1 MRKALLAIVAV
12 VAVVAIVLLATGEDS
27 DDAYLVRA
35 IFDNSSFL
43 VSGEEVRVAGAT
55 VGEIESVDVTRLGE
69 ISSYEDGRPQAIPG
83 KAVMV
88 MKIDDPGFQDFR
100 RDASCTIRPQS
111 LIGEKFI
118 DCRPTLPRAPGSQP
132 PPPLREIPEGQ
143 RGAGQLLLP
152 LEQNSSTVDPD
163 LINNINRLPY
173 VQRFRLILNELGVGL
188 AGRGEDVEEAV
199 KRANPLLR
207 DTTRLLGTL
216 SQQRQQLAQLNA
228 DSERILAAMSR
239 ERASVAGFFSN
250 AGAAAEASAE
260 RGEDLEASFR
270 RLPEFLRELR
280 QTMRGLQG
288 FSDAAAPVFT
298 DLDLAT
304 PAFTE
309 ATRALT
315 PFSAASTVALRSLGA
330 AAEEAGPKIRAAD
343 PVVRAIRNLAQSGAV
358 PTTELAKFLVSTEKE
373 GGWEGLVDLI
383 YNTTAAANEFDR
395 YGHFLRARV
404 TLSNCVDYVTGPD
417 SGCAANFNGLNASI
431 SSVFDPASLYRQF
444 QEEIA
449 ETDGEASASG
459 ALAAPD
465 RLGLEAD
472 AEAPPVSPSV
482 PGLGEGEELGAS
494 GEPGAEELSSRS
506 HRALLDYFLG
516 R

>member
-1 MRKALLAIVAV
+1 MKKAILAIVAV
-12 VAVVAIVLLATGEDS
+12 VAVLAIVLISTGEDS

-55 VGEIESVDVTRLGE
+55 VGEIESVDVTRPGE

-83 KAVMV
+83 KAVLV
-88 MKIDDPGFQDFR
+88 MKIEDPGFQDFR
-100 RDASCTIRPQS
+100 RDASCIIRPQS

-118 DCRPTLPRAPGSQP
+118 DCRPTLPRAPGSPP
-132 PPPLREIPEGQ
+132 PPPLREIPDDQ
-143 RGAGQLLLP
+143 PGAGQLLLP

-199 KRANPLLR
+199 KRANPVLR
-207 DTTRLLGTL
+207 DTTRLLGIL
-216 SQQRQQLAQLNA
+216 SQQREQLAQLNV
-228 DSERILAAMSR
+228 DSEQILAAMSR

-260 RGEDLEASFR
+260 EGEALEANFR
-270 RLPEFLRELR
+270 KLPEFLRQLR
-280 QTMRGLQG
+280 QTVRGLQG
-288 FSDAAAPVFT
+288 FSDAAAPVFA
-298 DLDLAT
+298 DLDRAT

-315 PFSAASTVALRSLGA
+315 PFSAATTVSLRSLGA
-330 AAEEAGPKIRAAD
+330 AGEEAGPKLRAAD
-343 PVVRAIRNLAQSGAV
+343 PVVLKLRDLARSGAV
-358 PTTELAKFLVSTEKE
+358 PTSELARFLVSTEKE

-404 TLSNCVDYVTGPD
+404 TLSNCITYEVAQTSSCV
-417 SGCAANFNGLNASI
+417 SAFNGPKASI

-449 ETDGEASASG
+449 EKEGEATASG

-465 RLGLEAD
+465 RLGPDPGSEP
-472 AEAPPVSPSV
+472 APGPSLV
-482 PGLGEGEELGAS
+482 PELGKGEELGAEAL
-494 GEPGAEELSSRS
+494 GSRS
-506 HRALLDYFLG
+506 QRALLDYLLAP
-516 R
+516 

>member
-1 MRKALLAIVAV
+1 MRKAILAILAV
-12 VAVVAIVLLATGEDS
+12 VAVLAVVLLATGEDS
-27 DDAYLVRA
+27 DDSYLVRA

-55 VGEIESVDVTRLGE
+55 VGEIDSVDVTRPGE
-69 ISSYEDGRPQAIPG
+69 ISSYEDGRPRAIPG
-83 KAVMV
+83 KAVLV

-118 DCRPTLPRAPGSQP
+118 DCRPTLPRAPGSEP
-132 PPPLREIPEGQ
+132 PPPLREIAEGE
-143 RGAGQLLLP
+143 RGEGQLLLP
-152 LEQNSSTVDPD
+152 LESNSSTVDPD

-188 AGRGEDVEEAV
+188 AGRGEDVAEAV

-207 DTTRLLGTL
+207 DTTRLIGIL
-216 SQQRQQLAQLNA
+216 SQQRERLAQLNT
-228 DSERILAAMSR
+228 DSEQILAAMSR

-270 RLPEFLRELR
+270 KLPQFLRELR

-298 DLDLAT
+298 DLERAT

-330 AAEEAGPKIRAAD
+330 AGEEAGPKLRAAD
-343 PVVRAIRNLAQSGAV
+343 PVVRKIRNLARSGAV
-358 PTTELAKFLVSTEKE
+358 PTTQLAKFLVSTEKE

-383 YNTTAAANEFDR
+383 YNTTAASNEFDR
-395 YGHFLRARV
+395 YGHFLRTRV
-404 TLSNCVDYVTGPD
+404 TLSNCVDYEVAQTSSCNAD
-417 SGCAANFNGLNASI
+417 FNGPKASI
-431 SSVFDPASLYRQF
+431 SSVFDIASLYLRF

-449 ETDGEASASG
+449 EQEGEATASG
-459 ALAAPD
+459 AIAAPD
-465 RLGLEAD
+465 RLGGGPNSEPTT
-472 AEAPPVSPSV
+472 EPPPL
-482 PGLGEGEELGAS
+482 PQLGEGEELGAVTL
-494 GEPGAEELSSRS
+494 GSRS
-506 HRALLDYFLG
+506 QRALLDYLLG

>member
-1 MRKALLAIVAV
+1 MRKALTVIVAV
-12 VAVVAIVLLATGEDS
+12 VAVVAIVLLAIGGGDE

-55 VGEIESVDVTRLGE
+55 VGEIESVDVTRPGE

-83 KAVMV
+83 KAVLV
-88 MKIDDPGFQDFR
+88 MKIEDPGFQDFR
-100 RDASCTIRPQS
+100 RDASCIIRPQS

-118 DCRPTLPRAPGSQP
+118 DCRPTLPRAPGSSP
-132 PPPLREIPEGQ
+132 PPPLREIPDGQ
-143 RGAGQLLLP
+143 PGDGQLLLP
-152 LEQNSSTVDPD
+152 LENNSSTVDPD

-188 AGRGEDVEEAV
+188 AARGEDVAEAV

-207 DTTRLLGTL
+207 DTTRLLGIL
-216 SQQRQQLAQLNA
+216 SQQRRRLAQLNV
-228 DSERILAAMSR
+228 DSERILAGMAR

-260 RGEDLEASFR
+260 RGEELEASFAK
-270 RLPEFLRELR
+270 LPEFLRQLR
-280 QTMRGLQG
+280 LTIRGLQG

-298 DLDLAT
+298 DLDRAT

-330 AAEEAGPKIRAAD
+330 AAEEAGPTIRAAD
-343 PVVRAIRNLAQSGAV
+343 PVVLKIRNLAKSGAV

-404 TLSNCVDYVTGPD
+404 TLSNCVDYVTKQE
-417 SGCAANFNGLNASI
+417 SSCVAAFNGPSASI
-431 SSVFDPASLYRQF
+431 SSVFDPAALYLQF

-449 ETDGEASASG
+449 EQEGEATASG
-459 ALAAPD
+459 AIAAPD
-465 RLGLEAD
+465 RLG
-472 AEAPPVSPSV
+472 AEASPE
-482 PGLGEGEELGAS
+482 PAPELLPLPQLGESEELT
-494 GEPGAEELSSRS
+494 E
-506 HRALLDYFLG
+506 
-516 R
+516 

>member
-1 MRKALLAIVAV
+1 MKKALMAIVAV
-12 VAVVAIVLLATGEDS
+12 VAIVAIVLIASGGDE

-55 VGEIESVDVTRLGE
+55 VGEIESVDVTRPGE
-69 ISSYEDGRPQAIPG
+69 VSSYEDGRPQAIPG
-83 KAVMV
+83 KAVLV
-88 MKIDDPGFQDFR
+88 MKIEDPGFQDFR
-100 RDASCTIRPQS
+100 RDASCIIRPQS

-118 DCRPTLPRAPGSQP
+118 DCRPTLPRAPSSSA
-132 PPPLREIPEGQ
+132 PPPLREIPDGE
-143 RGAGQLLLP
+143 RGEGQLLLP
-152 LEQNSSTVDPD
+152 LENNSSTVDPD

-188 AGRGEDVEEAV
+188 AARGEDIEEAV

-207 DTTRLLGTL
+207 DTTRLLDIL
-216 SQQRQQLAQLNA
+216 SQQRQQLAQLNT

-239 ERASVAGFFSN
+239 ERASVAGFFTN

-260 RGEDLEASFR
+260 RGEELEASFR

-288 FSDAAAPVFT
+288 FSDAAAPVFV
-298 DLDLAT
+298 DLDRAT

-315 PFSAASTVALRSLGA
+315 PFSAASTVALRSLGG
-330 AAEEAGPKIRAAD
+330 AAEQAGPKIRAAD
-343 PVVRAIRNLAQSGAV
+343 PVVRKIRNLAQSGAV

-404 TLSNCVDYVTGPD
+404 TLSNCVDYVTGPQ
-417 SGCAANFNGLNASI
+417 SSCAANFNGLNASI

-449 ETDGEASASG
+449 EQEGEATPSG
-459 ALAAPD
+459 ALEAPD
-465 RLGLEAD
+465 RLGGEA
-472 AEAPPVSPSV
+472 SPEPASELV
-482 PGLGEGEELGAS
+482 PLPELGESKELT
-494 GEPGAEELSSRS
+494 E
-506 HRALLDYFLG
+506 
-516 R
+516 